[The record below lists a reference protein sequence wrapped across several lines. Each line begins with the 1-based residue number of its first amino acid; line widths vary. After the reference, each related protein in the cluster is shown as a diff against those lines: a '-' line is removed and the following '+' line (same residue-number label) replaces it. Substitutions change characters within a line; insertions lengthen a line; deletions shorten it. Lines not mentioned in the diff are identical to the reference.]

1 MFASKQIIK
10 IIQVVYDGVEG
21 ITAPTR
27 LKDGRIH
34 WEVFGTTPARRQDGK
49 IPWEVFGRL
58 AGVWSRTFHGI
69 LPYCRIAGGVVI
81 GSGCGQIL
89 SIESCRLA
97 VLPGCGQRYRY
108 NGLNI
113 SGAGGLG
120 DPLFK
125 HDMLHVWWN
134 LCIEFA
140 MCNNITRSTAQIS

>member
-97 VLPGCGQRYRY
+97 VLPGCGQRY
-108 NGLNI
+108 NP
-113 SGAGGLG
+113 AG
-120 DPLFK
+120 D
-125 HDMLHVWWN
+125 DICDS
-134 LCIEFA
+134 LCGRQRRHQLLTAGPVTTHATPFVDDKRG
-140 MCNNITRSTAQIS
+140 TRC